1 MGRGQLRG
9 RVAETGSPT
18 GGLVVVGLVAYRLMR
33 QTGEDTMNRKLV
45 YWAYCTYD
53 AHEGRWARGFILAAN
68 REEATTKA
76 RKRVTIERRR
86 VYKRLGMNPQFASAA
101 KGGCYRVRVWKDPGR
116 DSAVTSKHYT
126 ERRGN
131 VVLAE

>member
-1 MGRGQLRG
+1 MSKRLASG
-9 RVAETGSPT
+9 RVVVA
-18 GGLVVVGLVAYRLMR
+18 GLVTRRLMR

-86 VYKRLGMNPQFASAA
+86 VYKRLGMNPQFATIPTDRPVKVEFSA
-101 KGGCYRVRVWKDPGR
+101 K
-116 DSAVTSKHYT
+116 
-126 ERRGN
+126 
-131 VVLAE
+131 VVG

>member
-1 MGRGQLRG
+1 M
-9 RVAETGSPT
+9 S
-18 GGLVVVGLVAYRLMR
+18 
-33 QTGEDTMNRKLV
+33 RKPV

-68 REEATTKA
+68 REEATKKA

-86 VYKRLGMNPQFASAA
+86 AYRQMGVDPRLAPKV

-126 ERRGN
+126 ERRT
-131 VVLAE
+131 A